1 MINPANVGIGKD
13 RPNARLDVSG
23 SVRLGNQGSVMD
35 YIRSI
40 EVIVSNL
47 DLGPNGIASWNIDNF
62 PLNLSP
68 NTAIMANSKSNLP
81 LGIVISCT
89 RRTVINNITVQ
100 YQNTTNLA
108 ISMASHRLQVTAINF
123 Q

>member
-40 EVIVSNL
+40 EVIVRNL